1 MVLVKPAGTGA
12 PTRGQGFALLPAW
25 FYSIAR
31 QAIITAAVS
40 RKQPVEDS
48 DA

>member
-1 MVLVKPAGTGA
+1 VVLEKAAGTDA
-12 PTRGQGFALLPAW
+12 PTRGLGFVLPAW
-25 FYSIAR
+25 LSSIAR
-31 QAIITAAVS
+31 QAIITATVS